1 MNVAGKSL
9 QDIYD
14 AGSKRL
20 EELEKGQKSQL
31 GDAADAHLQDLQE
44 HEPTT
49 LKDLETKSSDLEQEI
64 RAHLS
69 HGLERV
75 EKAVSSESK
84 HTQAYVERLVESISL
99 LAKKFT
105 ESISQIRATA
115 DSQLTDLA
123 QEEEQLYKSAVQ
135 GSLSELNKEAA
146 VAVDDCRKDGSGSH
160 ADLITRLDESWSKVL
175 EKEDQSVGELLD
187 GYDANS
193 DQLSLRVNVSRQEIQ
208 NQLSEMLSKLE
219 MRALQATEAVKS
231 AADRLVESAD
241 RFAFDSDSKLKENFS
256 TNLQE
261 TQNAI
266 EESASASLKEV
277 VNLHESSMA
286 DLTMKSQDL
295 SRGMDGLAENVTTEA
310 SGKSNQLQDKGKNLI
325 GSYTDEL
332 ATRLESGKVFQQEL
346 EKERSQMV
354 SEIWRELSDVR
365 SKFEDKLANL
375 AKSTL
380 DKMHSICDDA
390 ETAIVTAQHD
400 CISSSKAHAGDR
412 QSSIETSAADFI
424 ARIQQTRDA
433 ALEAIAKAAG
443 AGSDDDDAPASKGDD
458 DAAASKGDDDAAAS
472 KGDADDDGAA
482 SGSGSSSSS
491 SSSSGSSNSNSSSN
505 STENRE
511 GQEEAGEAAEA
522 SEDDGK
528 QPDTTGGEGR
538 RRRRP
543 GRNDKRGEGKK

>member
-31 GDAADAHLQDLQE
+31 GDVTDAHLQELQE
-44 HEPTT
+44 LEPTT
-49 LKDLETKSSDLEQEI
+49 LKQLETKSTDLEQEI
-64 RAHLS
+64 RGYLS

-75 EKAVSSESK
+75 EKVVSSESK
-84 HTQAYVERLVESISL
+84 HTQAYVDRLVESISL

-105 ESISQIRATA
+105 ESICQLRATA
-115 DSQLTDLA
+115 DSQLSDLS
-123 QEEEQLYKSAVQ
+123 QEQEQLYKSAVQ
-135 GSLSELNKEAA
+135 SSLSELNKECAMT
-146 VAVDDCRKDGSGSH
+146 VDDCRKDGSGAH
-160 ADLITRLDESWSKVL
+160 ADVITRLDESWNKVL

-187 GYDANS
+187 GYDANG

-219 MRALQATEAVKS
+219 LRALQATEAVKS

-241 RFAFDSDSKLKENFS
+241 RFAFDSETKLKENFS
-256 TNLQE
+256 ALLQE
-261 TQNAI
+261 TQSAI

-277 VNLHESSMA
+277 TNLHESSMA
-286 DLTMKSQDL
+286 DLNMKSQEL
-295 SRGMDGLAENVTTEA
+295 SRAMDGLAEKVTTDGC
-310 SGKSNQLQDKGKNLI
+310 GKSNQLQDKGKNLV

-332 ATRLESGKVFQQEL
+332 TSRLESGKIFQQDL

-365 SKFEDKLANL
+365 SKFEDKLASL
-375 AKSTL
+375 ASSTL
-380 DKMHSICDDA
+380 DKMRTICDDA
-390 ETAIVTAQHD
+390 ETAIVSAQHD

-412 QSSIETSAADFI
+412 QTSIETSSAEFV
-424 ARIQQTRDA
+424 ARITQTRNA

-443 AGSDDDDAPASKGDD
+443 AGSEDD
-458 DAAASKGDDDAAAS
+458 DAASPKGQAAQKAEE
-472 KGDADDDGAA
+472 AA
-482 SGSGSSSSS
+482 SGNDEASGK
-491 SSSSGSSNSNSSSN
+491 
-505 STENRE
+505 
-511 GQEEAGEAAEA
+511 GEASGNGEA
-522 SEDDGK
+522 SGKGEASQDGAETVPAAGSAQGADNADGADESAEVGEEDAK
-528 QPDTTGGEGR
+528 QADTSGGEGR

-543 GRNDKRGEGKK
+543 GRNDKRGEAKK